1 MAIVDSR
8 GPVVSRTETGLRRT
22 VIHQAAPGSYLW
34 WLRPGEA
41 DPAARSAMPE
51 DLRPAISE
59 ASSVRLR
66 FVLPDPDRDGLA
78 YRVGS
83 PLSAAFWQGA
93 GSVVED
99 RLSEVLADVVRGLA
113 RLHRIRV
120 WTTPAQPPGIVRLR
134 HWLDHPDRTAGGARL
149 HRLARRGW
157 GAGGL
162 RRIGEWAAAAGGRTG
177 TLLHGNLSLAAIVPT
192 LDGFGPAEL
201 LTGAELSGG
210 DPAFDLGWLLGELRE
225 LAFVAGREEPA
236 GRERPAGREE
246 PLTAAVLRA
255 ADPAL
260 LERPALHQATV
271 LRIVTHMRDHACAM
285 PWTDELAAY
294 TDLISALLDTAPRRT
309 QETLR

>member
-1 MAIVDSR
+1 MATVDSR
-8 GPVVSRTETGLRRT
+8 GPVVSRTETRLRRT
-22 VIHQAAPGSYLW
+22 IVHEAAPGSYLW
-34 WLRPGEA
+34 WLRPGDA
-41 DPAARSAMPE
+41 DPVARTAMPE
-51 DLRPAISE
+51 NMRPAVSE

-66 FVLPDPDRDGLA
+66 FVLPDPDRDGLT

-93 GSVVED
+93 GPVVED
-99 RLSEVLADVVRGLA
+99 RLSEVLGDVVRGLA

-120 WTTPAQPPGIVRLR
+120 WTTPAQPPGIARLR
-134 HWLDHPDRTAGGARL
+134 HWLDHPDLRDGGARL
-149 HRLARRGW
+149 HRLARRAW
-157 GAGGL
+157 GPAGL
-162 RRIGEWAAAAGGRTG
+162 RRIAEWAAAAGGRTG
-177 TLLHGNLSLAAIVPT
+177 TMLHGNLSLSAVVPT
-192 LDGFGPAEL
+192 LDGTGPVEL

-225 LAFVAGREEPA
+225 LAFVAGTDTD
-236 GRERPAGREE
+236 

-260 LERPALHQATV
+260 LDRPARHQATV

-285 PWTDELAAY
+285 PWTDELADY
-294 TDLISALLDTAPRRT
+294 TDLISALLDAAPRST

>member
-1 MAIVDSR
+1 MVTVDSR

-22 VIHQAAPGSYLW
+22 VIHEAAPGSYLW
-34 WLRPGEA
+34 WLRPGGA
-41 DPAARSAMPE
+41 DPAARAAMPE
-51 DLRPAISE
+51 NLRPAISE

-66 FVLPDPDRDGLA
+66 FVLPDPDRDGLT

-99 RLSEVLADVVRGLA
+99 RLSEVLVDVVHGLA

-120 WTTPAQPPGIVRLR
+120 WTTPAQPPGIARLR

-149 HRLARRGW
+149 YHLARRGW
-157 GAGGL
+157 GAAGL

-192 LDGFGPAEL
+192 LDGAGPVEL

-225 LAFVAGREEPA
+225 LAFVSGRETA
-236 GRERPAGREE
+236 GDE

-255 ADPAL
+255 ANPEL
-260 LERPALHQATV
+260 LDRPALQQAIV
-271 LRIVTHMRDHACAM
+271 LRIVTHMRDHASAM